1 MNGHSAIW
9 LHIPIPLSRLISLA
23 SEQGFTLHH
32 GTESEV
38 LMTKWLQ
45 EGRTNRLPRYA
56 SHQVGVCGE
65 YCVVGGKI
73 QSLEGKGSAMVE
85 PRDHYGLHTHE
96 MGM

>member
-1 MNGHSAIW
+1 MELASLIRRDGSIYSFLGHSEEWKVKGHSAVW
-9 LHIPIPLSRLISLA
+9 LHIPIPLSRLISEV

-32 GTESEV
+32 GTKSEV

-65 YCVVGGKI
+65 YLSGVQQI
-73 QSLEGKGSAMVE
+73 
-85 PRDHYGLHTHE
+85 
-96 MGM
+96 